1 MAMKSPEK
9 RTVSGGASIPAAAPL
24 RSASSARASVK
35 PLRSEGQRLLL
46 ELTDSLSTIG
56 RAVGATK
63 QAVGLWRAG
72 TNVPDDAR
80 RRALEQHYGIP
91 FAAWAGR
98 LEVARPREPDPIAAV
113 DDDEAEPSVM
123 DDCVRL
129 LRSLRKQLG
138 REDLTPRE
146 RVQLTEAFSRAVSQ
160 KARLERERELLED
173 RVIREHPK
181 WRRLKAAM
189 LEVLSKHPAAARDF
203 EAVMVRLLDE
213 EEAEDDG
220 QHDS

>member
-1 MAMKSPEK
+1 MP
-9 RTVSGGASIPAAAPL
+9 
-24 RSASSARASVK
+24 VK
-35 PLRSEGQRLLL
+35 LLRSEGQRLLL
-46 ELTDSLSTIG
+46 EQRDSLSTIG

-80 RRALEQHYGIP
+80 RRALETHYGIP

-98 LEVARPREPDPIAAV
+98 LEVAPPPAPDPIAAQ
-113 DDDEAEPSVM
+113 DDDDEPSVM

-129 LRSLRKQLG
+129 LRSLRRQLG

-189 LEVLSKHPAAARDF
+189 LEVLSKHTAAARDF
-203 EAVMVRLLDE
+203 EAVMLRLLDE
-213 EEAEDDG
+213 EEAEDDDPG
-220 QHDS
+220 AA